1 MLRFLKWFFA
11 LFSSYVNP
19 FERKV
24 DRFFRNVKSTDS
36 IANIKGELLVLMQ
49 ENLIVVNVWLEKK
62 FKGYKYLTKRVRRQM
77 YVDLEIVVKKFQD
90 EMTADAFTVDS
101 VKETF
106 KLQGLNFPTGDEQ
119 KVLYLYQIMQFM
131 FPGKYYK
138 YIKTASFGK
147 LLRNPENQ
155 MMEGDC
161 NQIVTFYIYLYS
173 LKFPIE
179 DLRIK
184 LLPEHVCLHF
194 REIDIEA
201 TNATFQKYQENLE
214 VLPVTEII
222 STNLLDLNDFRE
234 DVQSIEP
241 RVMVKSAQLAYA
253 ISSLK
258 SLVAKNLNIAYRNL
272 ALSALSLNNFD
283 SAIFYL
289 GMTDR
294 KDELIAIYNKAT
306 VYFMDQKN
314 FSKAGYF
321 ADLSKDQNLVKTVKY
336 NEGVYYFNLDQI
348 EKALAIFTAL
358 GDDKM
363 KKACYQKQ
371 YNLLSKRVAGVKTLA
386 DAKSKKSVY
395 QSMLGLAEKIGD
407 GILENSI
414 RDTLNKIG

>member
-1 MLRFLKWFFA
+1 M
-11 LFSSYVNP
+11 FSSYVNP

-24 DRFFRNVKSTDS
+24 DRFFKNVKSTDN
-36 IANIKGELLVLMQ
+36 IADIKTDLLNLMQ
-49 ENLIVVNVWLEKK
+49 ENLIVLNVWLEKK
-62 FKGYKYLTKRVRRQM
+62 FKGYKYLSKRVRRQM
-77 YVDLEIVVKKFQD
+77 YADLELVVKKMQD
-90 EMTADAFTVDS
+90 EISVSTFGVDQL
-101 VKETF
+101 KELF
-106 KLQGLNFPTGDEQ
+106 ASQGMDFPAGEEQ
-119 KVLYLYQIMQFM
+119 KLLYLYQIMQFM
-131 FPGKYYK
+131 TPGKYYK

-201 TNATFQKYQENLE
+201 TNATFQKYKENLD

-234 DVQSIEP
+234 DSQSITS

-272 ALSALSLNNFD
+272 ALAALSANNFD
-283 SAIFYL
+283 TAIFYL

-294 KDELIAIYNKAT
+294 KDELVAVYHKAAI
-306 VYFMDQKN
+306 YFMDQKN
-314 FSKAGYF
+314 FGKAAYF
-321 ADLSKDQNLVKTVKY
+321 AGLSKDLELQKNVKY

-348 EKALAIFTAL
+348 EKALAIFAAL
-358 GDDKM
+358 GDEKM

-371 YNLLSKRVAGVKTLA
+371 YNLLSKRVANVKTLA

-407 GILENSI
+407 NILENSI
-414 RDTLNKIG
+414 KDTLNKIG

>member
-1 MLRFLKWFFA
+1 MLKFLKWFFG

-19 FERKV
+19 FERKI
-24 DRFFRNVKSTDS
+24 DKFFGNIKSTDS
-36 IANIKGELLVLMQ
+36 IADIKTDLLKLMQ
-49 ENLIVVNVWLEKK
+49 ENLIVLNVWLEKK
-62 FKGYKYLTKRVRRQM
+62 FKGYKYLSKRVRRQM
-77 YVDLEIVVKKFQD
+77 YADLELVVKKMQD
-90 EMTADAFTVDS
+90 EISVSTFGVDQL
-101 VKETF
+101 KELF
-106 KLQGLNFPTGDEQ
+106 ASQSLDFPAGEEQ
-119 KVLYLYQIMQFM
+119 KLLYLYQIMQFM
-131 FPGKYYK
+131 IPGKYYK

-173 LKFPIE
+173 LKFPVE

-201 TNATFQKYQENLE
+201 TNATFQKYKENLD

-234 DVQSIEP
+234 DSQSITP

-258 SLVAKNLNIAYRNL
+258 PLVAKNLNIAYRNL
-272 ALSALSLNNFD
+272 ALVALSANNFD
-283 SAIFYL
+283 TAIFYL

-294 KDELIAIYNKAT
+294 KDELVAVYHKAAI
-306 VYFMDQKN
+306 YFMDQKN
-314 FSKAGYF
+314 FSKAAYF
-321 ADLSKDQNLVKTVKY
+321 AGLSRDLELQKNVKY

-348 EKALAIFTAL
+348 EKALAIFSAL
-358 GDDKM
+358 GDEKM

-371 YNLLSKRVAGVKTLA
+371 YNLLSKRVANVRTLA
-386 DAKSKKSVY
+386 DAKSQKSVY

-407 GILENSI
+407 SILENSI
-414 RDTLNKIG
+414 KDTLNKIG